1 MNKKLTIFDDNGGKN
16 ILKNDSANI
25 KGTDIILK
33 ELDSGKVLFRGSNK
47 VIVSGS
53 EFNAIKDFDFDNFIG
68 DDNYDFLPSIPS
80 YDMAFNNAGKP
91 FITKGTNS
99 SDTDAQMPISLSEF
113 GQKNF
118 RFYLGENDT
127 NMLKTVF
134 NNLGIDNES
143 AHRLYRQFA
152 RRVCLWCVGI
162 DGCGIEAS
170 RVFKVHNTKWIAP
183 YGYYDYN
190 DGTGGNNTY
199 SQSDIQNSTCLI
211 PFKYRTTD
219 ADLQNSYR
227 SQYFGRT
234 IINSAIGYFFKTF
247 DEAPR
252 LIRRYA
258 DDSTDLVNVTGN
270 NNDVWKDKRASEAE
284 VVVQLKM
291 SVTASDC
298 REYFNRNVGTNDSKI
313 NTISLCTAV
322 PYLNPDGLLEYA
334 DIRPFTRFNFPNE
347 ALIDYSK
354 GIDITYYLYY

>member
-1 MNKKLTIFDDNGGKN
+1 MNKKLTIFDDNNGTN
-16 ILKNDSANI
+16 ILKGDSASI

-33 ELDSGKVLFRGSNK
+33 SLDNGKVLFRGSNK

-53 EFNAIKDFDFDNFIG
+53 EFNAIKDFDFDHFVG
-68 DDNYDFLPSIPS
+68 DDTFDFLPSIPS
-80 YDMAFNNAGKP
+80 YDMAFKAAGRPFKTNNTTEIPIALSDFNGNFNFYADSSNEHSMINIFKNLS
-91 FITKGTNS
+91 IT
-99 SDTDAQMPISLSEF
+99 DE
-113 GQKNF
+113 
-118 RFYLGENDT
+118 Y
-127 NMLKTVF
+127 
-134 NNLGIDNES
+134 

-183 YGYYDYN
+183 YGYFDYN

-199 SQSDIQNSTCLI
+199 PTSDTRNLTCLI
-211 PFKYRTTD
+211 PFKYRTVD
-219 ADLQNSYR
+219 ADLQSVYR
-227 SQYFGRT
+227 KQYFGRMQT
-234 IINSAIGYFFKTF
+234 PTEIAYFFKTF
-247 DEAPR
+247 DETPK

-258 DDSTDLVNVTGN
+258 DDSTDLVNVVGDGT
-270 NNDVWKDKRASEAE
+270 DVWKDKRASEAE

-322 PYLNPDGLLEYA
+322 PYLNSDGLLEYA

>member
-1 MNKKLTIFDDNGGKN
+1 MNKKLTIFDDNGGTN
-16 ILKNDSANI
+16 ILKADSASV

-33 ELDSGKVLFRGSNK
+33 SMDNGKVLFRGSNK

-53 EFNAIKDFDFDNFIG
+53 EFNAIKDFDYDKFVHDPA
-68 DDNYDFLPSIPS
+68 YDFLTSIPS
-80 YDMAFNNAGKP
+80 YDMAFKNAGRP
-91 FITKGTNS
+91 FKIIGQS
-99 SDTDAQMPISLSEF
+99 GDIEMPIDMSNF
-113 GQKNF
+113 GSAGLK
-118 RFYLGENDT
+118 FYEGENS
-127 NMLKTVF
+127 N
-134 NNLGIDNES
+134 S
-143 AHRLYRQFA
+143 ALSSFSQLSINTLAHHNLYRYFA

-183 YGYYDYN
+183 YGYWDFN

-199 SQSDIQNSTCLI
+199 PTTDTNNLTCLI

-219 ADLQNSYR
+219 ADLSSSYR
-227 SQYFGRT
+227 KQYHGRMVA
-234 IINSAIGYFFKTF
+234 NNAIGYFFKTF
-247 DEAPR
+247 DESPK

-258 DDSTDLVNVTGN
+258 DDSADLINISGSGT
-270 NNDVWKDKRASEAE
+270 DVWKDKRASEAE

-291 SVTASDC
+291 SVTVSDC
-298 REYFNRNVGTNDSKI
+298 REYFNRNIGTNDSKI
-313 NTISLCTAV
+313 NTISLCTAI
-322 PYLNPDGLLEYA
+322 PYLNSATNMVEYA

>member
-1 MNKKLTIFDDNGGKN
+1 MNKKLTIFDTNGGIGN
-16 ILKNDSANI
+16 ILKHDHAVI

-33 ELDSGKVLFRGSNK
+33 SLDNGKVLFRGSNK

-53 EFNAIKDFDFDNFIG
+53 EFNAIKDFDYDKFVG
-68 DDNYDFLPSIPS
+68 DSEYDFLPSIPS
-80 YDMAFNNAGKP
+80 YDMAFKNANKP
-91 FITKGTNS
+91 FKTNS
-99 SDTDAQMPISLSEF
+99 TVEIPINTSDFATNNFNFYTGEDTDVGSILGVFKNLSISDEAS
-113 GQKNF
+113 
-118 RFYLGENDT
+118 
-127 NMLKTVF
+127 
-134 NNLGIDNES
+134 
-143 AHRLYRQFA
+143 HRLYRQFA

-183 YGYYDYN
+183 YGYWDYN

-199 SQSDIQNSTCLI
+199 PTNESSELTCLI

-219 ADLQNSYR
+219 ADLQDSYR
-227 SQYFGRT
+227 KQYFGRMQT
-234 IINSAIGYFFKTF
+234 SNSIAYFFKTF
-247 DEAPR
+247 DEMPK

-258 DDSTDLVNVTGN
+258 DDSTDLVNVSSDGI
-270 NNDVWKDKRASEAE
+270 DVWKDKRASEAE

-298 REYFNRNVGTNDSKI
+298 REYFNRTVGTNDSKI
-313 NTISLCTAV
+313 NTISLCTAI
-322 PYLNPDGLLEYA
+322 PYLSPDGRLEYC

-354 GIDITYYLYY
+354 GINITYYLYY

>member
-16 ILKNDSANI
+16 ILKNDSASI

-33 ELDSGKVLFRGSNK
+33 SLDSGKVLFRGSNK

-53 EFNAIKDFDFDNFIG
+53 EFNAIKDFDYDKFVG
-68 DDNYDFLPSIPS
+68 DDSYDFLPSIPS
-80 YDMAFNNAGKP
+80 YDMAFEKNGKP
-91 FITKGTNS
+91 FMTNTS
-99 SDTDAQMPISLSEF
+99 VKMPISLAQFKTQGFSFYTGEDGTDSMLSAF
-113 GQKNF
+113 KN
-118 RFYLGENDT
+118 LQIEN
-127 NMLKTVF
+127 
-134 NNLGIDNES
+134 EP

-199 SQSDIQNSTCLI
+199 AQDNIQDSTCLI
-211 PFKYRTTD
+211 PFKYRTMD

-227 SQYFGRT
+227 KQYFGRAH
-234 IINSAIGYFFKTF
+234 INNTAIGYFFKTF
-247 DEAPR
+247 DESPK

-258 DDSTDLVNVTGN
+258 DDSTDLVNVTGDN
-270 NNDVWKDKRASEAE
+270 IDVWSDKRASEAE

-298 REYFNRNVGTNDSKI
+298 REYFNRNIGTNDSKI

-322 PYLNPDGLLEYA
+322 PYINPDGILEYA

>member
-1 MNKKLTIFDDNGGKN
+1 MNKKFTIFDNNGGKN
-16 ILKNDSANI
+16 SILKGDTASI
-25 KGTDIILK
+25 KGTNIILK
-33 ELDSGKVLFRGSNK
+33 ELNSGKVLFRGHNK

-53 EFNAIKDFDFDNFIG
+53 EFNAIKDFDYDSFVG
-68 DDNYDFLPSIPS
+68 DDNYDFLDSIPS
-80 YDMAFNNAGKP
+80 YDMAFSNSGKP
-91 FITKGTNS
+91 FMTNSSTQIPLNPDDFSSKGFNFYTGEDGTNS
-99 SDTDAQMPISLSEF
+99 MLS
-113 GQKNF
+113 
-118 RFYLGENDT
+118 
-127 NMLKTVF
+127 VF
-134 NNLGIDNES
+134 NNLQISSKS
-143 AHRLYRQFA
+143 AHRLYRHFA

-190 DGTGGNNTY
+190 DGTGGDNTY
-199 SQSDIQNSTCLI
+199 TNDNVADSTCLI

-219 ADLQNSYR
+219 ADLQSSYR
-227 SQYFGRT
+227 KQYFGRT
-234 IINSAIGYFFKTF
+234 HINNAIGYFFKTF
-247 DEAPR
+247 DENPK

-258 DDSTDLVNVTGN
+258 DDSTDLINVD
-270 NNDVWKDKRASEAE
+270 DVWKDKRASEAE

-313 NTISLCTAV
+313 NTISLCTAI
-322 PYLNPDGLLEYA
+322 PYLNPNGILEYA

-354 GIDITYYLYY
+354 GINITYYLYY